1 LPDSPIELTE
11 YSTLSCPENFPTK
24 GGALFNGFDLQ
35 TEGKLIEILW
45 AANRFGSLRGHLWTE
60 KLRLQSERSECAHCG
75 HPEVGSQWL
84 GVQL

>member
-45 AANRFGSLRGHLWTE
+45 AATVLGAYVVTYGPKNYAFKVRGLNVLTAGIQ
-60 KLRLQSERSECAHCG
+60 KLEANG
-75 HPEVGSQWL
+75 
-84 GVQL
+84 